1 MKKLCITLTL
11 LMVFSVDC
19 THLLTTK
26 GVQPVD
32 VRCEYLVN
40 PLGIDAPAPR
50 FSWKLHSDERAQ
62 IQSAYRICV
71 ASSEEN
77 LRNNEPDLWDSGKV
91 MSDESVNI
99 PYAGKALQSGQ
110 RCYWQVRCWDKNGAI
125 CKYTD
130 PAFFEMGLLSKDD
143 WHGQW
148 IAADTSIAAPLF
160 RREFQVTGS
169 VEKARIYITGLGYY
183 ELYIN
188 GEKIGNHVLDPGWTT
203 YDERILYAVYDVS
216 EHLNPGVNT
225 VGIILGN
232 GWYDPLPLL
241 MWGKYNLR
249 DYLAVGRPRALL
261 QMNIY
266 YENGS
271 RQEVVTDGTWK
282 TGRSPIVKNSVYL
295 GEEYDARLEQDG
307 WNESGFDDAHWQ
319 SVDIVPAPDGEL
331 VAQTVPPIMVTDVI
345 QPVKRTEPKPGVFV
359 FDMGEN
365 FAGWAQLQ
373 VKGDAGTTV
382 KLRYGELIYPD
393 GNLNGMTAVCGQI
406 KRPGRGGPEAPD
418 TAWQCDTYIC
428 KGEGIETWHPR
439 FTFHGFRYVEV
450 TGYPGIPSLDA
461 VKGHRLHSNVPVIG
475 TFRSS
480 NELINRIQ
488 DIVPRTFLSNMFSV
502 QSDCPG
508 REKFGYGGDIIACCE
523 AGFYN
528 FDMSQF
534 YGKAVQDFA
543 DATDPATGGV
553 PETAPFV
560 GIASQGG
567 PDGRSGP
574 PAWGSVYGIL
584 PWYLYQ
590 YYNDVRILE
599 DHYDGMKAWVHF
611 LGSLAENHIVSNG
624 LGDWISLV
632 PKDIPLTS
640 TGFYYRCTD
649 LVSKT
654 ASILGKTEDA
664 EHYRTLASEIKDA
677 FNRKFLDTETGK
689 YGTGIQTS
697 QVFPLYLDMVPQEMK
712 DAVVRVLLDDIH
724 NTHNGHL
731 STGIYGTRYML
742 DFLSEAGYSDVVYNI
757 VTQKDF
763 PGWGYMLENGATTL
777 WEVWKFS
784 DNSYSHNHPMFGSVS
799 AWFYKTLAGIQL
811 DSEKQGFKKIRIKPY
826 MPGDMS
832 FAEGSVESIRGQVS
846 SNWRKNENGYDL
858 IVEIPA
864 NCTAQIYLP
873 VQENAVH
880 TIEESGNSI
889 WEDGVFTPVE
899 GISSCVEEEE
909 YYRLETGS
917 GIFSYSVRIQ
927 HD

>member
-1 MKKLCITLTL
+1 MSKKYIILILLTT
-11 LMVFSVDC
+11 FNTGC

-26 GVQPVD
+26 GIQPVD

-40 PLGIDAPAPR
+40 PLGIDAAAPR
-50 FSWKLHSDERAQ
+50 FSWKLRSDERAQ
-62 IQSAYRICV
+62 IQSAYRICA
-71 ASSEEN
+71 ASSEKN
-77 LRNNEPDLWDSGKV
+77 LRNGDPDLWDSGRV
-91 MSDESVNI
+91 LSDESVNI

-110 RCYWQVRCWDKNGAI
+110 RCYWQVRCWDKNGEVS
-125 CKYTD
+125 KDSD
-130 PAFFEMGLLSKDD
+130 PAFFEMGLLAQDD
-143 WHGQW
+143 WHGKW
-148 IAADTSIAAPLF
+148 IAADTSVTAPLF
-160 RREFQVTGS
+160 RKEFQVTGS
-169 VEKARIYITGLGYY
+169 VAKARAYVTGLGYY

-188 GEKIGNHVLDPGWTT
+188 GKKVGKNVLDPGWTE
-203 YDERILYAVYDVS
+203 YRERVLYAVYDIS
-216 EHLNPGVNT
+216 KYLNPGVNI

-232 GWYDPLPLL
+232 GWYNPLPLL

-249 DYLAVGRPRALL
+249 DYLVVGRPRALL
-261 QMNIY
+261 QMNVD

-282 TGRSPIVKNSVYL
+282 TDRSPNVKNSVYL

-307 WNESGFDDAHWQ
+307 WDRPGFNDAHWQ
-319 SVDIVPAPDGEL
+319 SVDIVPAPGGIL
-331 VAQTVPPIMVTDVI
+331 AAQTVPPIMLMDVI
-345 QPVKRTEPKPGVFV
+345 KPVQRTEPKPGTFV

-365 FAGWAQLQ
+365 LAGWAQLQ
-373 VKGDAGTTV
+373 VRGDAGTKV
-382 KLRYGELIYPD
+382 KMRYGELIYPD
-393 GNLNGMTAVCGQI
+393 GTLNGMTAVCGQI

-428 KGEGIETWHPR
+428 KGAGTETWHPR

-450 TGYPGIPSLDA
+450 TGYPGIPPLDA
-461 VKGHRLHSNVPVIG
+461 VEGHRLHSHVPVAG
-475 TFRSS
+475 TFRCS

-534 YGKAVQDFA
+534 YGKTVQDFA

-590 YYNDVRILE
+590 YYNDIRILE
-599 DHYDGMKAWVHF
+599 EHYEGMKAWVQF
-611 LGSLAENHIVSNG
+611 LGSLAENNIVPNG

-632 PKDIPLTS
+632 PKEIPLTS
-640 TGFYYRCTD
+640 TGFYYHCTH

-654 ASILGKTEDA
+654 ASILGKMEEA
-664 EHYRTLASEIKDA
+664 EYYAELAMDIKNA
-677 FNRKFLDTETGK
+677 FNAEFLDMESGK

-697 QVFPLYLDMVPQEMK
+697 QVFPLYLDIVPPDKK
-712 DAVVRVLLDDIH
+712 DAVVKVLLDDIQ
-724 NTHNGHL
+724 NTHDGHL

-742 DFLSEAGYSDVVYNI
+742 DYLSEAGYSDVAYSI
-757 VTQKDF
+757 VTQADF
-763 PGWGYMLENGATTL
+763 PGWGYMLDNGATTL

-811 DSEKQGFKKIRIKPY
+811 DTKAPGFKKIRIKPY
-826 MPGDMS
+826 MPEDMK
-832 FAEGSVESIRGQVS
+832 FAEGSVETIRGAVS
-846 SNWRKNENGYDL
+846 SKWRKNKNGYEL
-858 IVEIPA
+858 KITIPA
-864 NCTAQIYLP
+864 NCTALVYLP
-873 VQENAVH
+873 RCGKTVYR
-880 TIEESGNSI
+880 IEESGKPI
-889 WEDGVFTPVE
+889 WEDNIFSPVA
-899 GISSCVEEEE
+899 GISTCIEEED
-909 YYRLETGS
+909 YYLIETGS
-917 GIFSYSVRIQ
+917 GMFSLSVQKYI
-927 HD
+927 D